1 MASLI
6 FTYAAMNAGKSASLL
21 TAAHNYKERGMG
33 VLVLKP
39 AIDTRDSK
47 GEIVSRIG
55 IRQDANI
62 ITKDMDIFEFYKWAA
77 AQKDIH
83 CVFVDEAQFLTTEKV
98 YQLSRIVDVYNVP
111 VMAYGLRTDFKGNL
125 FEGSQALM
133 AIADKLVELANE
145 NGGGDNIVEL
155 KGVCHCG
162 KKATMVARVTEDGL
176 PITDGSQIE
185 IGDTDR
191 YVSLCR
197 KHWNDLTGL
206 L

>member
-133 AIADKLVELANE
+133 AIADKLVEL
-145 NGGGDNIVEL
+145 

-176 PITDGSQIE
+176 PITDGSQSE

>member
-133 AIADKLVELANE
+133 AIADKLVEL
-145 NGGGDNIVEL
+145 

-162 KKATMVARVTEDGL
+162 KKTTMVARVTEDGL
-176 PITDGSQIE
+176 PIIDGSQIE